1 MTRDALERGYAEI
14 IAIFNEVP
22 AQWSADD
29 DTDEF
34 IKSAFVTA
42 QYTMT
47 QPHVYTAQIKI
58 DTLDD
63 DICEDSA
70 CAMLEELKG
79 LFNRDFI
86 QQSSHELTLTY
97 DMTVNELKDFI
108 EQHTFGSDFM
118 NDVDH
123 IVMTNMIFEFM
134 EK

>member
-1 MTRDALERGYAEI
+1 MTQNTLEKEYAEI

-47 QPHVYTAQIKI
+47 QPHVYTAQVTI

-63 DICEDSA
+63 DVQDSTEL
-70 CAMLEELKG
+70 LEELKE
-79 LFNRDFI
+79 LFNRPFT
-86 QQSSHELTLTY
+86 QQSSHQFTLTY

-108 EQHTFGSDFM
+108 EQHTFGSDLM
-118 NDVDH
+118 NDADH
-123 IVMTNMIFEFM
+123 IIISNFVGRIA
-134 EK
+134 